1 MAGSNHGMK
10 RAVTTVLLGTCL
22 AVTPA
27 LAAGDA
33 NLFLGG
39 RSTSDDTVDAA
50 GLDTVPQYGAWVTLD
65 FEWPVSLALDLM
77 WASDD
82 ASVTLSGASPM
93 TFDTEV
99 DTLELDFGVRKAW
112 GEKLR
117 PYVGGG
123 VAWVD
128 FGAKQT
134 ETGSL
139 GPGMEFTDLIID
151 DSGSSVGFWVD
162 AGLLYVL
169 GTSLNIGLD
178 VRYTDADVD
187 LTPEGNVGKITLDS
201 GGTQYGFLIGYHW

>member
-1 MAGSNHGMK
+1 MK
-10 RAVTTVLLGTCL
+10 RAATTTLLVGWI
-22 AVTPA
+22 AAAPA
-27 LAAGDA
+27 MAGGDA

-39 RSTSDDTVDAA
+39 RSTSDDTIDAA

-65 FEWPVSLALDLM
+65 FEWPVALALDLM

-82 ASVTLSGASPM
+82 ASVTLSGAFPT

-99 DTLELDFGVRKAW
+99 DTLELDIGVRKVW

-128 FGAKQT
+128 LGAKQT
-134 ETGSL
+134 ETTSFG
-139 GPGMEFTDLIID
+139 GPPVTDLIID

-162 AGLLYVL
+162 GGFLYVL
-169 GTSLNIGLD
+169 GTSLNIGVD

-187 LTPEGNVGKITLDS
+187 LTPEGSVGKINLDS